1 MGSLSIFGFYVSLF
15 LAIVFSLFWVET
27 TIRLKIWVMPKPLLN
42 KVALRHGLIVALA
55 SVVILAFQSHG
66 FLNLWM
72 SVGIVALAVAMEIVF
87 NL

>member
-1 MGSLSIFGFYVSLF
+1 MGGLSILGFYISLF

-27 TIRLKIWVMPKPLLN
+27 TIRLKIWVMPKPLLS
-42 KVALRHGLIVALA
+42 KVALRHGLIVAVA